1 MKGMNIKDLEG
12 LGYKECTKIDL
23 VKNKKE
29 ALLVN
34 IYGIIIMVVMA
45 VFIPLLIMGGIIE
58 FNLET
63 TFPLFFIVL
72 LISLILY
79 IPLHEIVHGIVLK
92 NYTDEKLS
100 FGWKLVYAYCGSK
113 EAVVDRKEYYAVA
126 LAPLLVFSVVFI
138 SLMVLNPSLSLV
150 WYVMEIMNVSGSVG
164 DIYVSRHELLVPLI
178 IIKFPVCS
186 PGLLSRIQ
194 QPLSFY

>member
-92 NYTDEKLS
+92 KYTDEKLS

-138 SLMVLNPSLSLV
+138 SLMVLYPSLSLV

-164 DIYVSRHELLVPLI
+164 DIYVSIKLRKEKSRDILI
-178 IIKFPVCS
+178 TDSGTDMSFW
-186 PGLLSRIQ
+186 SR
-194 QPLSFY
+194 

>member
-92 NYTDEKLS
+92 KYTDEKLS

-164 DIYVSRHELLVPLI
+164 DIYVSIKLRKEKSRDILI
-178 IIKFPVCS
+178 TDSGTDMSFW
-186 PGLLSRIQ
+186 SRG
-194 QPLSFY
+194 

>member
-12 LGYKECTKIDL
+12 LGYKECTRIDL

-79 IPLHEIVHGIVLK
+79 IPLHEIAHGIVLK
-92 NYTDEKLS
+92 KYTDEKLS

-138 SLMVLNPSLSLV
+138 SLMFLNPSLSLV

-164 DIYVSRHELLVPLI
+164 DIYVSIKLRKEKSRDILI
-178 IIKFPVCS
+178 TDSGTDMSFW
-186 PGLLSRIQ
+186 SR
-194 QPLSFY
+194 

>member
-138 SLMVLNPSLSLV
+138 SLMFLNPSLSLV
-150 WYVMEIMNVSGSVG
+150 WYVMELMNVSGSVG
-164 DIYVSRHELLVPLI
+164 DIYVSIKLRKEKSRDILI
-178 IIKFPVCS
+178 TDSGTDMSFW
-186 PGLLSRIQ
+186 SR
-194 QPLSFY
+194 

>member
-1 MKGMNIKDLEG
+1 MKGMNITDLEG

-138 SLMVLNPSLSLV
+138 SLMFLNPSLSLV

-164 DIYVSRHELLVPLI
+164 DIYVSIKLRKEKSRDILI
-178 IIKFPVCS
+178 TDSGTDMSFW
-186 PGLLSRIQ
+186 SR
-194 QPLSFY
+194 

>member
-12 LGYKECTKIDL
+12 LGYKECTRIDL

-63 TFPLFFIVL
+63 TFPLSFIVL

-138 SLMVLNPSLSLV
+138 SLMVLNPSLSFV

-164 DIYVSRHELLVPLI
+164 DIYVSIKLRKEKSRDILI
-178 IIKFPVCS
+178 TDSGTDMSFW
-186 PGLLSRIQ
+186 SR
-194 QPLSFY
+194 

>member
-92 NYTDEKLS
+92 KYTDEKLS

-164 DIYVSRHELLVPLI
+164 DIYVSIKLKKEKSRDILI
-178 IIKFPVCS
+178 TDRGTDMSFW
-186 PGLLSRIQ
+186 SR
-194 QPLSFY
+194 

>member
-63 TFPLFFIVL
+63 TFPLSFIVL

-92 NYTDEKLS
+92 KYTDEKLS

-164 DIYVSRHELLVPLI
+164 DIYVSIKLRKEKSRDILI
-178 IIKFPVCS
+178 TDSGTDMSFW
-186 PGLLSRIQ
+186 SR
-194 QPLSFY
+194 

>member
-45 VFIPLLIMGGIIE
+45 IFIPLLIMGGIIE

-92 NYTDEKLS
+92 KYTDEKLS

-164 DIYVSRHELLVPLI
+164 DIYVSIKLRKEKSRDILI
-178 IIKFPVCS
+178 TDSGTDMSFW
-186 PGLLSRIQ
+186 SR
-194 QPLSFY
+194 

>member
-34 IYGIIIMVVMA
+34 IYGIIIMVIMA

-72 LISLILY
+72 LLSLILY
-79 IPLHEIVHGIVLK
+79 IPLHEIVHGIVLEK
-92 NYTDEKLS
+92 YTDEKLS

-164 DIYVSRHELLVPLI
+164 DIYVSIKLRKEKSRDILI
-178 IIKFPVCS
+178 TDSGTDMSFW
-186 PGLLSRIQ
+186 SR
-194 QPLSFY
+194 

>member
-1 MKGMNIKDLEG
+1 MNGMNIKDLEG
-12 LGYKECTKIDL
+12 LGYKKCTKIDL

-92 NYTDEKLS
+92 KYTDEKLS

-113 EAVVDRKEYYAVA
+113 EAVVNRREYYAVA

-164 DIYVSRHELLVPLI
+164 DIYVSIKLRKEKSRDILI
-178 IIKFPVCS
+178 TDSGTDMSFW
-186 PGLLSRIQ
+186 SR
-194 QPLSFY
+194 

>member
-92 NYTDEKLS
+92 KYTDEKLS

-113 EAVVDRKEYYAVA
+113 EAVVNRKEYYAVA

-164 DIYVSRHELLVPLI
+164 DIYVSIKLRKEKSRDILI
-178 IIKFPVCS
+178 TDSGTNMSFW
-186 PGLLSRIQ
+186 SR
-194 QPLSFY
+194 

>member
-92 NYTDEKLS
+92 EYTDEKLS

-138 SLMVLNPSLSLV
+138 SLMFLNPSLSLV

-164 DIYVSRHELLVPLI
+164 DIYVSIKLKKEKSRDILI
-178 IIKFPVCS
+178 TDSGTDMSFW
-186 PGLLSRIQ
+186 SR
-194 QPLSFY
+194 

>member
-92 NYTDEKLS
+92 KYTDEKLS

-113 EAVVDRKEYYAVA
+113 EAVVNRREYYAVA

-164 DIYVSRHELLVPLI
+164 DIYVSIKLRKEKSRDILI
-178 IIKFPVCS
+178 TDSGTDMSFW
-186 PGLLSRIQ
+186 SR
-194 QPLSFY
+194 

>member
-92 NYTDEKLS
+92 KYTDEKLS

-164 DIYVSRHELLVPLI
+164 DIYVSIKLRKEKSRDILI
-178 IIKFPVCS
+178 TDSGTYMSFW
-186 PGLLSRIQ
+186 SR
-194 QPLSFY
+194 

>member
-63 TFPLFFIVL
+63 TFPLSFIVL

-92 NYTDEKLS
+92 KYTDEKLS

-138 SLMVLNPSLSLV
+138 SLMFLNPSLSLV
-150 WYVMEIMNVSGSVG
+150 WYVMELMNVSGSVG
-164 DIYVSRHELLVPLI
+164 DIYVSIKLKKEKSRDILI
-178 IIKFPVCS
+178 TDSGTDMSFW
-186 PGLLSRIQ
+186 SR
-194 QPLSFY
+194 

>member
-92 NYTDEKLS
+92 KYTDEKLS

-164 DIYVSRHELLVPLI
+164 DIYVYIKLRKEKSRDILI
-178 IIKFPVCS
+178 TDSGTDMSFW
-186 PGLLSRIQ
+186 SR
-194 QPLSFY
+194 

>member
-138 SLMVLNPSLSLV
+138 SLMFLNPSLSFV

-164 DIYVSRHELLVPLI
+164 DIYVSIKLRKEKSRDILI
-178 IIKFPVCS
+178 TDSGTDMSFW
-186 PGLLSRIQ
+186 SR
-194 QPLSFY
+194 

>member
-72 LISLILY
+72 IISLILY

-92 NYTDEKLS
+92 KYTDEKLS

-164 DIYVSRHELLVPLI
+164 DIYVSIKLRKEKSRDILI
-178 IIKFPVCS
+178 TDSGTDMSFW
-186 PGLLSRIQ
+186 SR
-194 QPLSFY
+194 

>member
-34 IYGIIIMVVMA
+34 IYGIIIMVVTA

-72 LISLILY
+72 LLSLILY

-92 NYTDEKLS
+92 KYTDEKLS

-164 DIYVSRHELLVPLI
+164 DIYVSIKLRKEKSRDILI
-178 IIKFPVCS
+178 TDSGTDMSFW
-186 PGLLSRIQ
+186 SR
-194 QPLSFY
+194 

>member
-126 LAPLLVFSVVFI
+126 LAPLLAFSVVFI

-164 DIYVSRHELLVPLI
+164 DIYVSIKLRKEKSRDILI
-178 IIKFPVCS
+178 TDSGTDMSFW
-186 PGLLSRIQ
+186 SR
-194 QPLSFY
+194 

>member
-1 MKGMNIKDLEG
+1 MKGMNIMDLEG

-138 SLMVLNPSLSLV
+138 SLMFLNPSLSLV

-164 DIYVSRHELLVPLI
+164 DIYVSIKLRKEKSRDILI
-178 IIKFPVCS
+178 TDSGTDMSFW
-186 PGLLSRIQ
+186 SR
-194 QPLSFY
+194 

>member
-12 LGYKECTKIDL
+12 LGYKECTRIDL

-34 IYGIIIMVVMA
+34 IYGIIIMVIMA

-92 NYTDEKLS
+92 KYTDEKLS

-113 EAVVDRKEYYAVA
+113 EAVVDRNEYYAVA

-150 WYVMEIMNVSGSVG
+150 WYVMEMMNVSGSVG
-164 DIYVSRHELLVPLI
+164 DIYVSIKLRKEKSRDILI
-178 IIKFPVCS
+178 TDSGTNMSFW
-186 PGLLSRIQ
+186 SR
-194 QPLSFY
+194 

>member
-58 FNLET
+58 FNLDT

-92 NYTDEKLS
+92 KYTDEKLS

-113 EAVVDRKEYYAVA
+113 EAVVNRKEYYAVA

-164 DIYVSRHELLVPLI
+164 DIYVSIKLRKEKSRDILI
-178 IIKFPVCS
+178 TDSGTDMSFW
-186 PGLLSRIQ
+186 SR
-194 QPLSFY
+194 

>member
-63 TFPLFFIVL
+63 TFPIFFIVL

-92 NYTDEKLS
+92 KYTDEKLS

-126 LAPLLVFSVVFI
+126 LAPLLVFSVVFF

-164 DIYVSRHELLVPLI
+164 DIYVSIKLRKEKSRDILI
-178 IIKFPVCS
+178 TDSGTDMSFW
-186 PGLLSRIQ
+186 SR
-194 QPLSFY
+194 

>member
-72 LISLILY
+72 IISLILY

-92 NYTDEKLS
+92 KYTDEKLS

-126 LAPLLVFSVVFI
+126 LAPLFVFSVVFI

-164 DIYVSRHELLVPLI
+164 DIYVSIKLRKEKSRDILI
-178 IIKFPVCS
+178 TDSGTDMSFW
-186 PGLLSRIQ
+186 SR
-194 QPLSFY
+194 

>member
-12 LGYKECTKIDL
+12 LGYQEGTKIDL

-164 DIYVSRHELLVPLI
+164 DIYVSIKLRKEKSRDILI
-178 IIKFPVCS
+178 TDSGTDMSFW
-186 PGLLSRIQ
+186 SR
-194 QPLSFY
+194 

>member
-92 NYTDEKLS
+92 KYTDEKLS

-126 LAPLLVFSVVFI
+126 LAPLFVFSVVFI

-164 DIYVSRHELLVPLI
+164 DIYVSIKLRKEKSRDILI
-178 IIKFPVCS
+178 TDSGTDMSFW
-186 PGLLSRIQ
+186 SR
-194 QPLSFY
+194 

>member
-113 EAVVDRKEYYAVA
+113 EAVVDRKEYYSVA

-164 DIYVSRHELLVPLI
+164 DIYVSIKLRKEKSRDILI
-178 IIKFPVCS
+178 TDSGTDMSFW
-186 PGLLSRIQ
+186 SR
-194 QPLSFY
+194 

>member
-12 LGYKECTKIDL
+12 LGYKECTRIDL

-92 NYTDEKLS
+92 KYTDEKLS

-164 DIYVSRHELLVPLI
+164 DIYVSIKLKKEKSRDILI
-178 IIKFPVCS
+178 TDSGTDMSFW
-186 PGLLSRIQ
+186 SR
-194 QPLSFY
+194 

>member
-12 LGYKECTKIDL
+12 LGYKEGTRIDL

-92 NYTDEKLS
+92 KYTDEKLS

-138 SLMVLNPSLSLV
+138 SLMVLNPSLSFV

-164 DIYVSRHELLVPLI
+164 DIYVSIKLRKEKSRDILI
-178 IIKFPVCS
+178 TDSGTDMSFW
-186 PGLLSRIQ
+186 SR
-194 QPLSFY
+194 

>member
-12 LGYKECTKIDL
+12 LGYKECTKIVL

-63 TFPLFFIVL
+63 TFPIFFIVL

-92 NYTDEKLS
+92 KYTDEKLS

-164 DIYVSRHELLVPLI
+164 DIYVSIKLRKEKSRDILI
-178 IIKFPVCS
+178 TDSGTDMSFW
-186 PGLLSRIQ
+186 SR
-194 QPLSFY
+194 

>member
-45 VFIPLLIMGGIIE
+45 VFIPVLIMGGIIE

-92 NYTDEKLS
+92 KYTDEKLS

-164 DIYVSRHELLVPLI
+164 DIYVSIKLRKEKSRDILI
-178 IIKFPVCS
+178 TDSGTDMSFW
-186 PGLLSRIQ
+186 SR
-194 QPLSFY
+194 

>member
-113 EAVVDRKEYYAVA
+113 EAVVDRKEYYVVA

-138 SLMVLNPSLSLV
+138 SLMFLNPSLSLV

-164 DIYVSRHELLVPLI
+164 DIYVSIKLRKEKSRDILI
-178 IIKFPVCS
+178 TDSGTDMSFW
-186 PGLLSRIQ
+186 SR
-194 QPLSFY
+194 

>member
-1 MKGMNIKDLEG
+1 
-12 LGYKECTKIDL
+12 
-23 VKNKKE
+23 
-29 ALLVN
+29 
-34 IYGIIIMVVMA
+34 MVVMA

-92 NYTDEKLS
+92 KYTDEKLS

-164 DIYVSRHELLVPLI
+164 DIYVSIKLRKEKSRDILI
-178 IIKFPVCS
+178 TDSGTDMSFW
-186 PGLLSRIQ
+186 SR
-194 QPLSFY
+194 

>member
-58 FNLET
+58 FNMET
-63 TFPLFFIVL
+63 TFPLSFIVL

-92 NYTDEKLS
+92 KYTDEKLS

-138 SLMVLNPSLSLV
+138 SLMVLNPSLSFV
-150 WYVMEIMNVSGSVG
+150 WYVMELMNVSGSVG
-164 DIYVSRHELLVPLI
+164 DIYVSIKLRKEKSRDILI
-178 IIKFPVCS
+178 TDSGTDMSFW
-186 PGLLSRIQ
+186 SR
-194 QPLSFY
+194 

>member
-63 TFPLFFIVL
+63 TFPSFFIVL

-92 NYTDEKLS
+92 KYTDEKLS

-164 DIYVSRHELLVPLI
+164 DIYVSIKLRKEKSRDILI
-178 IIKFPVCS
+178 TDSGTDMSFW
-186 PGLLSRIQ
+186 SR
-194 QPLSFY
+194 

>member
-63 TFPLFFIVL
+63 TFPLFFFVL

-92 NYTDEKLS
+92 KYTDEKLS

-164 DIYVSRHELLVPLI
+164 DIYVSIKLRKEKSRDILI
-178 IIKFPVCS
+178 TDSGTDMSFW
-186 PGLLSRIQ
+186 SR
-194 QPLSFY
+194 

>member
-12 LGYKECTKIDL
+12 LGYKECTRIDL

-92 NYTDEKLS
+92 NFTDEKLS

-138 SLMVLNPSLSLV
+138 SLMFLNPSLSLV

-164 DIYVSRHELLVPLI
+164 DIYVSIKLRKEKSRDILI
-178 IIKFPVCS
+178 TDSGTDMSFW
-186 PGLLSRIQ
+186 SR
-194 QPLSFY
+194 